1 MVELFYKNYVLDI
14 PKDVYYPSDDT
25 YLLLNTLEKELKNKK
40 FKSSLEIGTG
50 NGLLSLSIYDQV
62 TDLTLVDIN
71 INVIHHIIGI
81 KKKYNLNKINVIQS
95 NLFEKI
101 SKKYNLIIFNPPYV
115 PSECFDDLAT
125 DGGKEG
131 SEIIIRFLNKLYDF
145 LEDNGVCYLL
155 ISSLNNKNKIFKKI
169 KENNFEYK
177 ILNSKR
183 IFFEELITLKIKKT
197 R

>member
-40 FKSSLEIGTG
+40 FKNSLELGTG
-50 NGLLSLSIYDQV
+50 NGLLSLSIYDKV

-71 INVIHHIIGI
+71 INVINHIIGI
-81 KKKYNLNKINVIQS
+81 KQKYNLNKINVIQS

-115 PSECFDDLAT
+115 PSEGFDDLAT

-131 SEIIIRFLNKLYDF
+131 SEIIIKFLNKLYDF
-145 LEDNGVCYLL
+145 LEDDGVCYLL
-155 ISSLNNKNKIFKKI
+155 ISSLNNKNKIFQKI
-169 KENNFEYK
+169 KENNLEYK
-177 ILNSKR
+177 IIDSKR
-183 IFFEELITLKIKKT
+183 IFFEELIILKIKKI

>member
-81 KKKYNLNKINVIQS
+81 KKKYNLNKINIIQS

-101 SKKYNLIIFNPPYV
+101 SKKYDLIIFNPPYV
-115 PSECFDDLAT
+115 PSESFDDLTT

-131 SEIIIRFLNKLYDF
+131 SEIIFKFLNKLYDF

-169 KENNFEYK
+169 KENNLEYK

-183 IFFEELITLKIKKT
+183 IFFEDLITLKIKKT

>member
-81 KKKYNLNKINVIQS
+81 KKKYNLNKINIIQS

-101 SKKYNLIIFNPPYV
+101 SKKYDLIIFNPPYV
-115 PSECFDDLAT
+115 PSERFDDLAT

-131 SEIIIRFLNKLYDF
+131 SEIIIKFLNKLYDF

-169 KENNFEYK
+169 KENNLEYK